1 MCVLFGHIWG
11 MFNTS
16 QTGRP
21 RTIGT
26 RTLSYMGHCYEDIWD
41 MCILFGHIWGM
52 FNRCQVLKMPHICP
66 YMKTCPTYVQTGRP
80 RTIGIM
86 RSYTHV
92 HTESSFDYRTICP
105 ICVLTC
111 PICVLICPICVPYV
125 STYVHRRL
133 HREQIRLPHDMSHI
147 CPLICPKCVL
157 ICPIC
162 VHRRLHRAVLTAA

>member
-1 MCVLFGHIWG
+1 
-11 MFNTS
+11 
-16 QTGRP
+16 
-21 RTIGT
+21 
-26 RTLSYMGHCYEDIWD
+26 
-41 MCILFGHIWGM
+41 
-52 FNRCQVLKMPHICP
+52 MPHICP

-86 RSYTHV
+86 RIYTHV

-111 PICVLICPICVPYV
+111 PICVLNCPICVPYV

-133 HREQIRLPHDMSHI
+133 HREQFRLPHDMSHI

-162 VHRRLHRAVLTAA
+162 VHRRLHREQFWLPHAIRRQLWRQKFAKVLYICPNLSHICPNISPICVLICPIT

>member
-1 MCVLFGHIWG
+1 
-11 MFNTS
+11 
-16 QTGRP
+16 
-21 RTIGT
+21 
-26 RTLSYMGHCYEDIWD
+26 
-41 MCILFGHIWGM
+41 
-52 FNRCQVLKMPHICP
+52 MPHICP

-86 RSYTHV
+86 RIYTHV

-133 HREQIRLPHDMSHI
+133 HREQFRLPHDMSHICPLICPICVLICPICVHRRLHREQFRLLHKMFHI